1 MILYEFEPKSMPVTA
16 KLVGIDL
23 GLKNLFITNIGK
35 KKSISPAIQN
45 TIKQTGIPTI
55 STSQEKERQ

>member
-1 MILYEFEPKSMPVTA
+1 MPVTA

>member
-35 KKSISPAIQN
+35 KVDKPRHTKHYKTNWHTYNIN
-45 TIKQTGIPTI
+45 
-55 STSQEKERQ
+55 